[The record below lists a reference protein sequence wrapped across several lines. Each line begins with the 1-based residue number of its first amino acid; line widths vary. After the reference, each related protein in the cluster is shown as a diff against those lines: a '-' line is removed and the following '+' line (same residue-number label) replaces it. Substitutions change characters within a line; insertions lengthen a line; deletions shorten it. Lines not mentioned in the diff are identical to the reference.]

1 MSGIPDNKTFRSS
14 IAPGEL
20 YSYIR
25 AKLDLSGQL
34 ANNNVLYF
42 NAENLLAYQNTHVFA
57 YPNPNSY
64 PKYHKIDQNVLI
76 GEVVASSSPD
86 MVYAGGEE
94 GELRI
99 SSADLIAVSRA
110 GGNATLILDGTAASF
125 GLATGDYIA
134 VSGLSNAGFNTV
146 APQPIVSVTGAVS
159 KASGIAMVAVARNGS
174 NVATLSLSNNA
185 SFFGLAAG
193 NYISIS
199 GIGNAGFN
207 TSVPVPILAVN
218 PASVVVSGAQVT
230 NVERASGTATLT
242 LNASAASYGFALGDF
257 ILVSGITNDS
267 NSFNI
272 TYPVA
277 LSGVSGSTISYP
289 NAAGT
294 ATVATTP
301 VTGSPSVS
309 YPPNLTYA
317 NTGALASIAAATGTS
332 KDVSFPPRLTY
343 ANAGGVVSETA
354 ASGSSRQV
362 ITPILL
368 HIGGAYKPSSGSPSI
383 DLWAGPTGNE
393 PAVLS
398 MAQLEHAQVCYYG
411 SEPADPDS
419 DPVLGKRKFL
429 AVKLTGGN
437 SSNKITR
444 GVVSV
449 LIKLYPKFW

>member
-1 MSGIPDNKTFRSS
+1 MSNMSGIPDNKTFRSI

-34 ANNNVLYF
+34 ANDNVLYF

-86 MVYAGGEE
+86 MVYAAGEE

-99 SSADLIAVSRA
+99 SGADMIAVSRS
-110 GGNATLILDGTAASF
+110 GGNATLILDDTAASF
-125 GLATGDYIA
+125 GLAAGDYIA
-134 VSGLSNAGFNTV
+134 VSGLSNAGFNTD
-146 APQPIVSVTGAVS
+146 APQPIVSVAGVVS
-159 KASGIAMVAVARNGS
+159 KVSGADIVSVERAAGVASI
-174 NVATLSLSNNA
+174 TLSAAA
-185 SFFGLAAG
+185 STFGLATG
-193 NYISIS
+193 NFVRI
-199 GIGNAGFN
+199 
-207 TSVPVPILAVN
+207 
-218 PASVVVSGAQVT
+218 
-230 NVERASGTATLT
+230 
-242 LNASAASYGFALGDF
+242 
-257 ILVSGITNDS
+257 SGITNDS
-267 NSFNI
+267 NSFNTSVPVPI
-272 TYPVA
+272 T
-277 LSGVSGSTISYP
+277 VSGSTFTYASTG
-289 NAAGT
+289 GT
-294 ATVATTP
+294 ATV
-301 VTGSPSVS
+301 VTE
-309 YPPNLTYA
+309 
-317 NTGALASIAAATGTS
+317 AATGAS

-354 ASGSSRQV
+354 ALGSSREV

-393 PAVLS
+393 PAPLS